1 MFHLIKLDRNR
12 AVTVIAAICITLDIN
27 LQHLEEFVSSSRQKS
42 SQYKIIIQYRD
53 TGIKSFRQTM
63 EILDDFPPYKPD
75 LFPRKRVRRKNKVT
89 KSELTD
95 TEVELLVTCTG
106 YTQQQVK

>member
-1 MFHLIKLDRNR
+1 
-12 AVTVIAAICITLDIN
+12 
-27 LQHLEEFVSSSRQKS
+27 
-42 SQYKIIIQYRD
+42 
-53 TGIKSFRQTM
+53 M

-106 YTQQQVK
+106 YTQQQIK

>member
-27 LQHLEEFVSSSRQKS
+27 LQHLEEFVS

-89 KSELTD
+89 KSELTE

-106 YTQQQVK
+106 YTQQQIK